1 MKTTMVEEPQSDGS
15 IAQDGGLASGF
26 LQSFETI
33 PDRTAVEVGGQ
44 ALSYRELRSR
54 SSALASLVRQRTP
67 EGGPPLTA
75 VFAHRSATTFAGIL
89 GALVAGHGYV
99 PLNRTFP
106 VARTRWMFRN
116 AGCRSLIVDSA
127 SEDQVDRVLD
137 GIPWPVLVLAPER
150 RDITALAA
158 RCPGHTVI
166 GADDIVAPES
176 WTPAPVSPDAM
187 AYLLFTSGSTGHPKG
202 VMVSHRNAAHFVNMM
217 TARWGITADDRFS
230 QMFDTT
236 FDLSVLDLFI
246 AWQSGACVCCPDSKV
261 LLNPDK
267 FIRENRLSVWAAV
280 PSVGVLMKRFGVLK
294 PRRYPSLRWVLFCG
308 EPLPADVAD
317 AWAVAAPQ
325 AALENL
331 YGPTELTVACSAYR
345 WDPERSPDACE
356 LGVVPI
362 GLPFPGMQA
371 LVVDD
376 DLREVPPGEVG
387 ELLMTG
393 PQVTSGYWENPEAT
407 RRAYVV
413 PAGKTSLFYRT
424 GDRVR
429 RPTGDGPF
437 TYIGRV
443 DHQVKILGYRIELG
457 EVESKL
463 RAAAGV
469 EEAVALGWP
478 LTATGPAGISAFVTG
493 RNLDVAEIRSSLEAD
508 LPAYAVP
515 HAIHVLPEIPQ
526 TANGKIDRAAL
537 LKLLQV

>member
-1 MKTTMVEEPQSDGS
+1 MKTMVVDASQADGL
-15 IAQDGGLASGF
+15 IAQDSGLASGF
-26 LQSFETI
+26 LRSSETC
-33 PDRTAVEVGGQ
+33 PDRAAVEVDGQ
-44 ALSYRELRSR
+44 TLSYRELRTRAVS
-54 SSALASLVRQRTP
+54 LASMVQQRTP
-67 EGGPPLTA
+67 EGGAPLTA

-89 GALVAGHGYV
+89 GALLAGHGYV

-106 VARTRWMFRN
+106 VARTSLMFRN
-116 AGCRSLIVDSA
+116 AGCRALIVDSA
-127 SEDQVDRVLD
+127 SEDQLDRVLD
-137 GIPWPVLVLAPER
+137 GIPWPVLVLLPER
-150 RDITALAA
+150 RDVAAVAA
-158 RCPGHTVI
+158 RWPGHIVI
-166 GADDIVAPES
+166 GAADIVAPDS
-176 WTPAPVSPDAM
+176 WTSPAVSPNAL

-202 VMVSHRNAAHFVNMM
+202 VMVSHRNAEHFVNAI
-217 TARWGITADDRFS
+217 TARYGITADDRFS
-230 QMFDTT
+230 QMFETT
-236 FDLSVLDLFI
+236 FDLSVLDLFV

-280 PSVGVLMKRFGVLK
+280 PSVGVFMKRFGVLK
-294 PRRYPSLRWVLFCG
+294 ARRYPGLRWILFCG
-308 EPLPADVAD
+308 EPLPADVAA
-317 AWAVAAPQ
+317 AWALAAPQ
-325 AALENL
+325 GALENL

-345 WDPERSPDACE
+345 WDPERSPEACE
-356 LGVVPI
+356 LGIVPI
-362 GLPFPGMQA
+362 GLPLPGMQA

-387 ELLMTG
+387 ELLMSG

-429 RPTGDGPF
+429 RPTGNGPF
-437 TYIGRV
+437 THMGRV

-478 LTATGPAGISAFVTG
+478 LTVTGPAGISAFVTG
-493 RNLDVAEIRSSLEAD
+493 RNLDVAEIRSSLEAS

-515 HAIHVLPEIPQ
+515 NAIHVLPEIPQ
-526 TANGKIDRAAL
+526 TANRKIDRAAL

>member
-1 MKTTMVEEPQSDGS
+1 MNTVVVKASQSDGW
-15 IAQDGGLASGF
+15 IGQECGLARGF
-26 LQSFETI
+26 LRSSETF
-33 PDRTAVEVGGQ
+33 PTRAAVEIDGQ

-54 SSALASLVRQRTP
+54 AAALASLVRQRTP

-89 GALVAGHGYV
+89 GALLAGHGYV
-99 PLNRTFP
+99 SLNRTFP
-106 VARTRWMFRN
+106 VARTRWMFTN

-127 SEDQVDRVLD
+127 SEDQIDEVLV
-137 GIPWPVLVLAPER
+137 GIPWPVLILVPDR
-150 RDITALAA
+150 RDVTGLAA
-158 RCPGHTVI
+158 RWPRHTVI
-166 GADDIVAPES
+166 GADDIVAPDS
-176 WTPAPVSPDAM
+176 WTPAAAAPDAV
-187 AYLLFTSGSTGHPKG
+187 AYLLFTSGSTGRPKG
-202 VMVSHRNAAHFVNMM
+202 VMVSHRNAQHFVNVI
-217 TARWGITADDRFS
+217 TARYGITADDRFS

-236 FDLSVLDLFI
+236 FDLSVLDLFV

-280 PSVGVLMKRFGVLK
+280 PSVGVFMKRFGVLK
-294 PRRYPSLRWVLFCG
+294 AHRYPSLRWILFCG
-308 EPLPADVAD
+308 EPLPADVAA
-317 AWAVAAPQ
+317 AWALAAPQ

-345 WDPERSPDACE
+345 WDAQRSPEACE

-362 GLPFPGMQA
+362 GLPLPGMQA

-376 DLREVPPGEVG
+376 DLREVQPGEVG
-387 ELLMTG
+387 ELLMSG

-407 RRAYVV
+407 HRAYVV
-413 PAGKTSLFYRT
+413 PDGRTSLFYRT

-429 RPTGDGPF
+429 RPMGDGPF

-493 RNLDVAEIRSSLEAD
+493 RDLDVAEIRSSLEAC

-537 LKLLQV
+537 LKLLQA